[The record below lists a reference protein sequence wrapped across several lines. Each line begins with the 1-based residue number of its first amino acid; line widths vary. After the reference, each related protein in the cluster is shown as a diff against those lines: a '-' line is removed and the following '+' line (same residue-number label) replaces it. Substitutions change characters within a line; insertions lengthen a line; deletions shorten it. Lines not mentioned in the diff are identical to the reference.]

1 MPRLLQSFH
10 LANIVLYRL
19 RAGCRGFAHD
29 NAANEFSVA
38 ETNLANLIMDL
49 RDEWKNPNLPV
60 SIPVSG
66 FFGYDAATRS
76 PGMAHVTAAQFAV
89 GDPATHPELHG
100 HVASMETRGFWREP
114 QLGGFGAVLPLLV
127 ECGDARTDWAGDGNG
142 HAQGLA
148 RSVKSVCACACARA
162 RVCACFKIA
171 TVLDVKINSHY

>member
-1 MPRLLQSFH
+1 
-10 LANIVLYRL
+10 
-19 RAGCRGFAHD
+19 
-29 NAANEFSVA
+29 
-38 ETNLANLIMDL
+38 MDL

-114 QLGGFGAVLPLLV
+114 QCYHYWWNA
-127 ECGDARTDWAGDGNG
+127 ET
-142 HAQGLA
+142 HALIGQAMATGMLKGLQEA
-148 RSVKSVCACACARA
+148 
-162 RVCACFKIA
+162 
-171 TVLDVKINSHY
+171 